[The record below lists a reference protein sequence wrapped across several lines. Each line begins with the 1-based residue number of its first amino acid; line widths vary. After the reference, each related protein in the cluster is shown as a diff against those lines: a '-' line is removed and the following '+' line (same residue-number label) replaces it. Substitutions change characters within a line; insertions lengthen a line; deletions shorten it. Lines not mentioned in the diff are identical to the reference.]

1 MGDSVPVRQL
11 DLSKSKTTTG
21 RSASES
27 SNATRTSDS
36 TRTTDTTP
44 LVNNQSGASS
54 VSNSVTNELR
64 ERRIASLAKA
74 RQAKKEKR
82 ENVGKQVDE
91 QYTGSS
97 STDSTTNSESIME
110 LDNSTLDDVSG
121 DDSASDIHDVV
132 DNNSGPSVR
141 GSKNHK
147 RKRTSSTNERGRPVK
162 RHRSNNSRSGSV
174 ENTKGN
180 SILHSVWHET
190 SNMFRLFVATG
201 VVSLFYTIVTKGGGA
216 VAEYVK
222 GGDSAYDE
230 HIWLK

>member
-74 RQAKKEKR
+74 RQAKKEKS

-121 DDSASDIHDVV
+121 DDSASD
-132 DNNSGPSVR
+132 
-141 GSKNHK
+141 
-147 RKRTSSTNERGRPVK
+147 
-162 RHRSNNSRSGSV
+162 
-174 ENTKGN
+174 
-180 SILHSVWHET
+180 
-190 SNMFRLFVATG
+190 
-201 VVSLFYTIVTKGGGA
+201 
-216 VAEYVK
+216 
-222 GGDSAYDE
+222 
-230 HIWLK
+230 